1 MEENIER
8 DSISIYKGMAMI
20 LVVLGH
26 AMTPTIRAT
35 NTPYQ
40 VAWDVIYSFHM
51 FAFFAVSGWLFE
63 KSIQKYLQNRNR
75 FIKNK
80 FRHLIQPYIVL
91 TCLEYGLI
99 WCAYSFAFGKKVFGS
114 VGISNYSF
122 ADFVKALLL
131 DINHFDIHLWFV
143 YVLFF
148 IFIINIVFPRFSIK
162 QEYFGLLLI
171 CGFMYSVL
179 SYLNIR
185 INAVLYWAIPFF
197 LGRVAYKN
205 RWAEKIKEL
214 KRLELGG
221 VVFLFIFANAIYMQL
236 NKMQGDNLFVME
248 HIRVGTACILRH
260 IAGLF
265 GTLVLAWGC
274 FQIKSPPC
282 RKLLKKIGEESY
294 GIYLFHQPFLTT
306 GVATVGM
313 KLGIPSAIVIFA
325 ATILGIVVPILFCE
339 SIIKR
344 NRILSVLFPI

>member
-1 MEENIER
+1 MEKNIER
-8 DSISIYKGMAMI
+8 DSISVYKGLAMV

-26 AMTPTIRAT
+26 AMTPSIRAM
-35 NTPYQ
+35 NTSYQ
-40 VAWDVIYSFHM
+40 VVWDVIYSFHM

-63 KSIQKYLQNRNR
+63 KSIPKYLEDRNC
-75 FIKNK
+75 FIRHK

-99 WCAYSFAFGKKVFGS
+99 WCAYSFAIGKKVFS
-114 VGISNYSF
+114 SMGISNYSF
-122 ADFVKALLL
+122 ADFVRALLL

-148 IFIINIVFPRFSIK
+148 IFIINIGFPRFSIK
-162 QEYFGLLLI
+162 RKYFGLLLI

-197 LGRVAYKN
+197 LGRVTYKN
-205 RWAEKIKEL
+205 GWVKRIKEL

-221 VVFLFIFANAIYMQL
+221 AVLLFIFANVMYMWI
-236 NKMQGDNLFVME
+236 NKMQGDNSFVLE
-248 HIRVGTACILRH
+248 YIRVGVACILRH
-260 IAGLF
+260 TAGLF
-265 GTLVLAWGC
+265 GTMVLVWGC
-274 FQIKSPPC
+274 FQIKFPPC

-313 KLGIPSAIVIFA
+313 KLGIPSAIAIFV
-325 ATILGIVVPILFCE
+325 ATILGIVVPILFCKR
-339 SIIKR
+339 IIKR
-344 NRILSVLFPI
+344 NRILSTLFPI